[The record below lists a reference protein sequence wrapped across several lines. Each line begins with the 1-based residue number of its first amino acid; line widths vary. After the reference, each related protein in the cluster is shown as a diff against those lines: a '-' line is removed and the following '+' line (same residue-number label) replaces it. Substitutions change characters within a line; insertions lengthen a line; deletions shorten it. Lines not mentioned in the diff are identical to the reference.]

1 MPKFIS
7 TEHRRNWLASQR
19 RSRLE
24 RIKREARPNV
34 PHFLGRAPQITV
46 EVTAKR
52 INEGAKR
59 NSNHCMV
66 AESLKDSYPKLN
78 YIAVDIQTIR
88 ATDRKKKE
96 RYIWLTPRSVQEM
109 IINFDRGVKPLPFR
123 FICQDGQTVPTQQRT
138 TKAKLRRSRHG
149 ESNVPAV
156 SGGRKPPR
164 SVGYRRSFGLRSLK
178 Y

>member
-1 MPKFIS
+1 MPKFVS
-7 TEHRRNWLASQR
+7 SEHRRKWIASQR
-19 RSRLE
+19 RRF
-24 RIKREARPNV
+24 KREAPPSTPN
-34 PHFLGRAPQITV
+34 FLGRAPRITV

-66 AESLKDSYPKLN
+66 AESLKDSHPNLN

-88 ATDRKKKE
+88 ATNKKKGE

-109 IINFDRGVKPLPFR
+109 IINFDRGVKPMPFS
-123 FICQDGQTVPTQQRT
+123 FVCGDGQTVPTYRRT
-138 TKAKLRRSRHG
+138 TKAKLRRSQYG
-149 ESNVPAV
+149 KSNIPAV
-156 SGGRKPPR
+156 SGGRAPRR
-164 SVGYRRSFGLRSLK
+164 SVGLRRSFGLRSLK

>member
-1 MPKFIS
+1 MPKF
-7 TEHRRNWLASQR
+7 
-19 RSRLE
+19 
-24 RIKREARPNV
+24 V
-34 PHFLGRAPQITV
+34 PHFLGRAPHLTV

-66 AESLKDSYPKLN
+66 AESVKDARPDLR
-78 YIAVDIQTIR
+78 YISVDVQTIR
-88 ATDRKKKE
+88 ATNRKKKE

-109 IINFDRGVKPLPFR
+109 IINFDRGVKPLPFI
-123 FICQDGQTVPTQQRT
+123 FKCSDGQTVPTSRRT
-138 TKAKLRRSRHG
+138 TKAKLRRSRFG
-149 ESNVPAV
+149 KANVPAI

-164 SVGYRRSFGLRSLK
+164 SVGLRRSFGLRSLK